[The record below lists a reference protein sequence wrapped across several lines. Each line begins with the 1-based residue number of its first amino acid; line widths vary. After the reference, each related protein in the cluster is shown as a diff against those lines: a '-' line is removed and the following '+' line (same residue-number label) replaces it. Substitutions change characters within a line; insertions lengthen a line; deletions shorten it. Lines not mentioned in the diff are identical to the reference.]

1 MYELEFETDI
11 ISEFLKIPHFEQFKN
26 KHVRIVIQTD
36 FEQPK
41 PKKHKTLAGALHK
54 YAKPELIASE
64 KEVAWSA
71 VAKGKR

>member
-11 ISEFLKIPHFEQFKN
+11 ITEFLKIPHFEQFKN

-41 PKKHKTLAGALHK
+41 PKKSKTLA
-54 YAKPELIASE
+54 
-64 KEVAWSA
+64 
-71 VAKGKR
+71 R

>member
-36 FEQPK
+36 FEQAE
-41 PKKHKTLAGALHK
+41 PKKQKTLAGALSQ

-64 KEVAWSA
+64 KEIAWTA
-71 VAKGKR
+71 VAKDKA